1 MRAGIRSCCTGA
13 IMSDVVA
20 SDRLKHTPLYQLHLD
35 LGARMVPFAGY
46 EMPVQ
51 YPNGIL
57 KEHLHVRA
65 AAGLFDVS
73 HMGQFEIRSRNGDSE
88 GVARALESVVPM
100 DIVGLAPGRQRY
112 ALLTNEHGGIRDD
125 LMIARLGDRFLIV
138 ANAACKDA
146 DEVYLRETMSHACT
160 IERLEDR
167 ALVALQGPGAEA
179 ALAGLAP
186 DVRSMR
192 FMDFRTTDVMNV
204 ACFVSRSGYTGEDG
218 FEISLPASHA
228 EAVARELLKNSN
240 VAMIGLGARD
250 SLRLE
255 AGLCLYGSDLDTTTT
270 PVEAALEWSIQKARR
285 TGGSR
290 EGNFPGAQTILHQ
303 LVSGVPRRRVGLR
316 PEGRAPIRHGA
327 KLFSDQDVADAI
339 GVVTSGG
346 FGPSVN
352 APVAMGYVTSTGDV
366 AGGTIYADLRGT
378 RVPLRLSALPFIS
391 TTYKR

>member
-146 DEVYLRETMSHACT
+146 DEVYLREAMSHACT
-160 IERLEDR
+160 IERIEDR

-290 EGNFPGAQTILHQ
+290 EGNFPGAQTILRQ

-352 APVAMGYVTSTGDV
+352 APIAMGYVRQVDEP
-366 AGGTIYADLRGT
+366 AGGIIYADLRGK